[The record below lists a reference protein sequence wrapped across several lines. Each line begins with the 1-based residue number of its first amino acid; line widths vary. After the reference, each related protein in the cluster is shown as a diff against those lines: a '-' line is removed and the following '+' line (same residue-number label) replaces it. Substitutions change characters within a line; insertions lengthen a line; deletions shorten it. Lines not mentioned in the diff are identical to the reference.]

1 MKLHSTHAFDKK
13 LKEIAFRN
21 NKLFIRAQKRIEIFT
36 LDQNYPSLR
45 LHKLSESMKDL
56 WSFSVDESIR
66 IIFYFKDKET
76 AILVDIGKHE
86 EVYRR

>member
-13 LKEIAFRN
+13 LREIAFRN
-21 NKLFIRAQKRIEIFT
+21 NKLFNRAQKRIEIFI

-45 LHKLSESMKDL
+45 LHKLSGCMKEL

-66 IIFYFKDKET
+66 IIFYFQDKET
-76 AILVDIGKHE
+76 AILVDVGKHE

>member
-1 MKLHSTHAFDKK
+1 
-13 LKEIAFRN
+13 
-21 NKLFIRAQKRIEIFT
+21 
-36 LDQNYPSLR
+36 
-45 LHKLSESMKDL
+45 MKDL